1 MLEVRPYSFKDEGMN
16 HVLIIDDEAD
26 FGHFVK
32 ESLQFDNRYCV
43 NIATDGM
50 MGLKI
55 AQETNP
61 DVIVLDIMMPQMDG
75 LQVLKG
81 LRAQKATQN
90 TPVIML
96 TGKNDDD
103 SIVQAIGLSSA
114 MYIVKP
120 IEMDVLGHK
129 IESILK
135 SQLLEASRPSE

>member
-1 MLEVRPYSFKDEGMN
+1 MN

-26 FGHFVK
+26 FGYFIK
-32 ESLQFDNRYCV
+32 ENLQFDNRYCV
-43 NIATDGM
+43 NLATDGM

-55 AQETNP
+55 ARETNP

-96 TGKNDDD
+96 TAKKDDD
-103 SIVQAIGLSSA
+103 SIVEAIGLSSE

-129 IESILK
+129 IESLLK
-135 SQLLEASRPSE
+135 SQLLKESCQSE

>member
-1 MLEVRPYSFKDEGMN
+1 MN

-103 SIVQAIGLSSA
+103 SIVQAIGLSLA

-135 SQLLEASRPSE
+135 SQLLEDSRPSE

>member
-1 MLEVRPYSFKDEGMN
+1 MN

-26 FGHFVK
+26 FGYFVK

-43 NIATDGM
+43 SIATDGM

-96 TGKNDDD
+96 TGKKDDD

-135 SQLLEASRPSE
+135 SQLFEDSRPSE

>member
-1 MLEVRPYSFKDEGMN
+1 MN
-16 HVLIIDDEAD
+16 QVLIIDDEAD
-26 FGHFVK
+26 FGYFVK
-32 ESLQFDNRYCV
+32 ETLQFDNRYCV

-96 TGKNDDD
+96 TGKKDDD

-129 IESILK
+129 IESVLK
-135 SQLLEASRPSE
+135 SQLFEDSRPSE